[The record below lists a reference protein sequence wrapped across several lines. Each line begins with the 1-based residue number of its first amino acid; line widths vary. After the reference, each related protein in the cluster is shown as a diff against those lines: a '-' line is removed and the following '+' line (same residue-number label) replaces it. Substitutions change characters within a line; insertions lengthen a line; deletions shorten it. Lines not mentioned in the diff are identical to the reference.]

1 MDELLWRRPRR
12 RVALL
17 LGHRATG
24 SSPVR
29 LGLAKDPI
37 AKDLIAKDLI
47 VKNDLIV
54 MNDVAPLHDGH
65 PLPRI
70 LYPRKPTPNRPES
83 FALHG
88 SDLEVK

>member
-37 AKDLIAKDLI
+37 AKDLIAKNLI
-47 VKNDLIV
+47 VRNDLIV

-65 PLPRI
+65 PLPA
-70 LYPRKPTPNRPES
+70 S
-83 FALHG
+83 FARENQRPTALKLRA
-88 SDLEVK
+88 SWK

>member
-1 MDELLWRRPRR
+1 MDELLGRRPRR

-29 LGLAKDPI
+29 LGLAKDPIAKDPI

-65 PLPRI
+65 PLPA
-70 LYPRKPTPNRPES
+70 S
-83 FALHG
+83 FARENQRPTALKLRA
-88 SDLEVK
+88 SWK